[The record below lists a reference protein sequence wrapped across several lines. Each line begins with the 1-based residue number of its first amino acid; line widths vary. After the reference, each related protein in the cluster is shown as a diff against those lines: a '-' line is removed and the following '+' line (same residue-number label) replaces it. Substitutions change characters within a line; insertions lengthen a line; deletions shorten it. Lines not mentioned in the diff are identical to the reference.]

1 MNNDSLAR
9 LTGLSL
15 NPDTPPNNQ
24 DTDTDAVMAL
34 PVSNTTHST
43 VIADNAEPS
52 SPTDSTPQVTLRALV
67 STKEAGVVIGH
78 GGKNVA
84 DIRDETGVKAGVSKV
99 IPGVTERILT
109 ITGSFVGVAKA
120 FAMIAKLL
128 VDSPVSQTSPQQFP
142 DCTTIRLLVSHHL
155 IGSVIGKSGS
165 KIKQIQEDSGAK
177 LVVSKDMLHQSTERV
192 VDILGLVKSIEVA
205 VFNLASCIY
214 NDGKP
219 VVGVIPYQPQ
229 AQSSI
234 QPRSNNSNSNTRSGR
249 FDETGTQNTNSR
261 NGNSHNSSSNNR
273 NNSNDRSNGNS
284 RPNTTVT
291 SDEPQT
297 TQTLAVPSDM
307 VGCIIGKGGSFI
319 ANIRRQSNAKLRI
332 SELEEGGSNE
342 RVVTIVGS
350 ASSIAKALQLIY
362 EQLEAEK
369 SRRLNGGVGGRRV
382 DGDN

>member
-24 DTDTDAVMAL
+24 DTDTDTVMAL

-43 VIADNAEPS
+43 VTAADNAEPS

-229 AQSSI
+229 AQSST
-234 QPRSNNSNSNTRSGR
+234 QPRSNARIS
-249 FDETGTQNTNSR
+249 FDESGSQNNNSR
-261 NGNSHNSSSNNR
+261 NGNSHNSNRNR

-369 SRRLNGGVGGRRV
+369 SRRLNAGVGGRRV
-382 DGDN
+382 DGDM